1 MKRKKN
7 LEKNSLQFHVIFGR
21 ISAEISA
28 EVSVNLAEISVSAET
43 DFGRFG
49 RSLFFSLKFL
59 VNFSHEIE
67 RACQKTQEY
76 HKIQNFWYP

>member
-1 MKRKKN
+1 MVQNEKR
-7 LEKNSLQFHVIFGR
+7 EKFGKRTLHFHIILSR

-49 RSLFFSLKFL
+49 RSL
-59 VNFSHEIE
+59 VP
-67 RACQKTQEY
+67 R
-76 HKIQNFWYP
+76 